1 MSEGLSGVRSEGE
14 LCAEHS
20 LALQTSALADEQVV
34 VVALK
39 ERYEKIVKKREINHT
54 NVTDKYMYMQIMQ
67 VYNK

>member
-39 ERYEKIVKKREINHT
+39 ER
-54 NVTDKYMYMQIMQ
+54 
-67 VYNK
+67 